1 MEISRKEFLKTLLPK
16 RTADANKYSVG
27 SLLCVCGS
35 RGFAGAAVLSLRAAL
50 RSGAGFVRC
59 VLPESIYPIVSSA
72 VPEAVFVP
80 MPEGVEG
87 ALSGESTSEV
97 LRLSHKADA
106 VLFGCGMGLCEYTE
120 KLTRELLLNCEKPL
134 LVDADGLNLLS
145 KHIDILEKREFPIV
159 LTPHTGEM
167 SRLCEYDSKYINANR
182 ELVCEE
188 FVSKYPV
195 TLVLKGKGS
204 LIAEKGREIFKNPTG
219 NSGMAVAGSGDV
231 LAGMTASFM
240 AQGASAFDSAVLGAY
255 IHGLAGD
262 IAKDELTEYS
272 LLPSDIVDKIPLAI
286 KAVLS

>member
-1 MEISRKEFLKTLLPK
+1 
-16 RTADANKYSVG
+16 
-27 SLLCVCGS
+27 
-35 RGFAGAAVLSLRAAL
+35 
-50 RSGAGFVRC
+50 
-59 VLPESIYPIVSSA
+59 
-72 VPEAVFVP
+72 
-80 MPEGVEG
+80 
-87 ALSGESTSEV
+87 
-97 LRLSHKADA
+97 
-106 VLFGCGMGLCEYTE
+106 
-120 KLTRELLLNCEKPL
+120 
-134 LVDADGLNLLS
+134 
-145 KHIDILEKREFPIV
+145 
-159 LTPHTGEM
+159 M
-167 SRLCEYDSKYINANR
+167 SRLCGYDSKYINANR

-195 TLVLKGKGS
+195 TLVLKGKDS